1 MPTRGYGAL
10 RNCLFLLS
18 LCITAGKHSAKAF
31 ELLKK
36 GRWGDQPVSPDLL
49 EETMDL
55 LGKGIDL
62 PWKGRKLMIF
72 PHLKGLG
79 VTRVVL
85 VQL

>member
-1 MPTRGYGAL
+1 M
-10 RNCLFLLS
+10 
-18 LCITAGKHSAKAF
+18 
-31 ELLKK
+31 
-36 GRWGDQPVSPDLL
+36 SPDLL

-55 LGKGIDL
+55 LGIGMDL

-72 PHLKGLG
+72 PHLKGLS